1 MERCVQA
8 WACLALV
15 TRRQEE
21 GESSDNYI
29 EAMRKLGRQIGADAG
44 LFLVCS
50 STQKCSSKEICAV
63 LLSKMC
69 SWQMDNISKN
79 RVNF

>member
-1 MERCVQA
+1 MNGCTQ
-8 WACLALV
+8 L
-15 TRRQEE
+15 
-21 GESSDNYI
+21 
-29 EAMRKLGRQIGADAG
+29 DAG

-69 SWQMDNISKN
+69 SWKMDNISKN
-79 RVNF
+79 SVNF

>member
-1 MERCVQA
+1 MQTAIRLFSTVSVILFPA
-8 WACLALV
+8 VLRAVRARVSSFITAALYL
-15 TRRQEE
+15 Q
-21 GESSDNYI
+21 S
-29 EAMRKLGRQIGADAG
+29 G

-69 SWQMDNISKN
+69 SWQMDNIYKN
-79 RVNF
+79 SVNF